1 MKLRYRLL
9 WIAAVLSASKHSIA
23 GSIATGAAAMA
34 IGPAFGV
41 DPILWGI
48 AAAGAV
54 IGKFK
59 NPATTRTDT
68 AINGVISVMAG
79 GLGAPIA
86 IYVINEFGYRPP
98 YQAELLLALMLAITW
113 PFIVKQIPDL
123 ISRIKDKFLP
133 KGAK

>member
-1 MKLRYRLL
+1 MKLRYRFLL
-9 WIAAVLSASKHSIA
+9 MAAAFSASKHSIA
-23 GSIATGAAAMA
+23 GSIATGAAAIA

-86 IYVINEFGYRPP
+86 MYVINEIGYRPP
-98 YQAELLLALMLAITW
+98 YQAELLAALLFAITW

-123 ISRIKDKFLP
+123 VSRVKDKFLP
-133 KGAK
+133 KDAK

>member
-79 GLGAPIA
+79 GLGAPIV
-86 IYVINEFGYRPP
+86 IYFINEFGYRPP
-98 YQAELLLALMLAITW
+98 YQTDLFLALMLAITW

-123 ISRIKDKFLP
+123 LSRSKDKFLP
-133 KGAK
+133 KDAK